1 MNHCTG
7 RPYWAHIVCALAN
20 PGCRFVDVPR
30 RLAAVSVEA
39 ISAARSR
46 RRCPTKRSK
55 VESSDSEPGSRSL
68 SVGNTT
74 PGPCTRTPRRNAS
87 LDPGSAEADPST
99 SNVRFLDALLSDAAS
114 EDLFPEVV
122 KAPDSTP
129 ISGGPA
135 NDTNRLTTRRRLRK
149 TRLVCVVCKMPTRG
163 QLPMASC
170 WHDKCP
176 MHYHVTCAQLAG
188 VLIGTDMYPNMFYLA
203 CDNHPTTYLQN
214 HSVYSELSVG
224 QEIFVR
230 KPGNPPTF
238 VCGHAVRMVTPMY
251 CRVAFPDGTFSRD
264 TPPEYLLVS
273 SYYAVPINRIWY
285 VK

>member
-74 PGPCTRTPRRNAS
+74 PDPCTRTPRRNAS
-87 LDPGSAEADPST
+87 LDPGIAEAGPST

-122 KAPDSTP
+122 KAPDSMSAPVLPLDSDQSSGSRKRRPSHSQMHTTP
-129 ISGGPA
+129 SSGGSCRM
-135 NDTNRLTTRRRLRK
+135 TLT
-149 TRLVCVVCKMPTRG
+149 
-163 QLPMASC
+163 
-170 WHDKCP
+170 D
-176 MHYHVTCAQLAG
+176 
-188 VLIGTDMYPNMFYLA
+188 
-203 CDNHPTTYLQN
+203 
-214 HSVYSELSVG
+214 
-224 QEIFVR
+224 
-230 KPGNPPTF
+230 
-238 VCGHAVRMVTPMY
+238 
-251 CRVAFPDGTFSRD
+251 
-264 TPPEYLLVS
+264 
-273 SYYAVPINRIWY
+273 
-285 VK
+285 